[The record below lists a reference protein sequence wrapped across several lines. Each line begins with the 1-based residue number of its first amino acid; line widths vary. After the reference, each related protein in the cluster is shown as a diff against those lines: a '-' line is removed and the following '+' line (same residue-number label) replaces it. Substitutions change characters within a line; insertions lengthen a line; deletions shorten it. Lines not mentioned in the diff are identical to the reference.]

1 MAKTK
6 IKKKTHSGLSKVL
19 KIRKGGSIKYQPA
32 NKLHQ
37 TANRSNASR
46 RRRHKHNE
54 LANSDLKR
62 IKTILK

>member
-1 MAKTK
+1 MAKK

-19 KIRKGGSIKYQPA
+19 KIRKGGSVKYQPA

-37 TANRSNASR
+37 TRNRSNASR
-46 RRRHKHNE
+46 RNRHHEHE
-54 LANSDLKR
+54 LSSSDMKR